1 MRNIKTRGPSQPCM
15 EQITEFLPRA
25 HKAKPRK
32 LQEFA
37 EKNNPAEHEPL
48 IQFMNMVVFHKD
60 MASFMQTLLLGEE
73 ADIERSAVKTHPV
86 DAVRLM
92 TLHGAKGPS
101 NSPLCSSAA

>member
-1 MRNIKTRGPSQPCM
+1 M

-32 LQEFA
+32 LLEEFA
-37 EKNNPAEHEPL
+37 EKNNLAEHEPL
-48 IQFMNMVVFHKD
+48 IQFMNMAVFHKD

-73 ADIERSAVKTHPV
+73 ADIERSAAKTYPA

-92 TLHGAKGPS
+92 TLHGAKGLEF
-101 NSPLCSSAA
+101 PLCSSAA